1 MSNEREIGEHGARLG
16 ALEGDMTELKT
27 DVKQILAEMH
37 KAKGGWRTLMLVG
50 GMAGAVGAL
59 VGKLLPFFTLKP

>member
-1 MSNEREIGEHGARLG
+1 MSNERELGEHEARIG
-16 ALEGDMTELKT
+16 GLEGDMKELRS

-59 VGKLLPFFTLKP
+59 VGKFLPFLTKP